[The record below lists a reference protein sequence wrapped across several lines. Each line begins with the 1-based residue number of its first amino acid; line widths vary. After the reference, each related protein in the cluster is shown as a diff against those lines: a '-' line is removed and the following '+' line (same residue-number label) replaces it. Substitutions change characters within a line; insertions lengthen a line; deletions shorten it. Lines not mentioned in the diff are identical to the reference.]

1 MPSVICFAGHI
12 RPGLGKRGLLMITID
27 SGVKGCGWSN
37 LFLRDQIFDK
47 ARLINCALMA
57 KIHTVEWTPAIL
69 AHPALKIAMNAN
81 WWGLAGET
89 LNKLVGRISKTSEA
103 ISGIPGSG
111 AGQDGV
117 PYSLTEEFVSVYRM
131 HSLVPGKFSTI
142 NLGALNCILTTWKTI
157 LPSSTPVAES
167 IIQQSLQ
174 WT

>member
-1 MPSVICFAGHI
+1 MPSAICFVGHI
-12 RPGLGKRGLLMITID
+12 RPGLGKRGLLMIITD
-27 SGVKGCGWSN
+27 SGAKGCGWSN
-37 LFLRDQIFDK
+37 CVPRDQIFDK

-103 ISGIPGSG
+103 VSGIPGSG

-131 HSLVPGKFSTI
+131 HSLVPGKLSTI
-142 NLGALNCILTTWKTI
+142 NLVDPNCIVTSPKTTS
-157 LPSSTPVAES
+157 PSSTPAAES
-167 IIQQSLQ
+167 IIRQSLQ

>member
-1 MPSVICFAGHI
+1 MS
-12 RPGLGKRGLLMITID
+12 
-27 SGVKGCGWSN
+27 
-37 LFLRDQIFDK
+37 RDQIFDK
-47 ARLINCALMA
+47 ARLVNCALMA

-111 AGQDGV
+111 AEQDGV

-131 HSLVPGKFSTI
+131 HSLVPGKPFYINSTPLDFI
-142 NLGALNCILTTWKTI
+142 ITAFKMTS
-157 LPSSTPVAES
+157 PSSTRIPAS
-167 IIQQSLQ
+167 TTPPSPL

>member
-1 MPSVICFAGHI
+1 MS
-12 RPGLGKRGLLMITID
+12 
-27 SGVKGCGWSN
+27 
-37 LFLRDQIFDK
+37 RDQIFDK
-47 ARLINCALMA
+47 ARLVNCALMA

-111 AGQDGV
+111 AEQDGV

-131 HSLVPGKFSTI
+131 HSLVPGKPFYINSTSLDFI
-142 NLGALNCILTTWKTI
+142 VIAFKTTS
-157 LPSSTPVAES
+157 PSSTRIPANTTPPS
-167 IIQQSLQ
+167 PL